1 MESLYRILKTNIPE
15 PGPETDPQPSLITDP
30 QPDVVASPQPGAAAG
45 YAAGLFLLPGATGT
59 GKSHGVCQY
68 IARHAGEWKQAG
80 LKIYFTTRM
89 LKNIPDNHSSSNKI
103 NQDEEDLDFFS
114 TTTLR
119 RAYEAAGRKK
129 DYEKEVLVLR
139 GMHTHLTE
147 SWEKLSPE
155 IDSGVAAIAED
166 AKEPELVPIYEQYKR
181 EVEFFIKYGKD
192 DKNDEAASFYAAQRR
207 FLAALHRILEQTVPE
222 KENRTR
228 EEIIKERE
236 QLLFKKNSP
245 WAWIPELWPDHRVSR
260 STVILLSLRKFSL
273 PLISVLERNG
283 PVKDSLS
290 EGSLVF
296 IDEFDD
302 AKTAFLD
309 FVIEESL
316 QHKVDLMEL
325 ARTVGASI
333 LQNTF
338 IPPFL
343 LTHASG
349 NKEKTEQWIKEKNE
363 QFDKLRKQY
372 SDIAARYHLAANPKL
387 RHTGQSQSVFLCRSW
402 QPFIWSGKGT
412 EKVINYSPEDQ
423 LNWIEDA
430 KTKQQSE
437 DQKVDEQKDDVENAR
452 GEPSLQKFVQ
462 DLLWFINHF
471 LQLCN
476 DIVLNKKYYLAHVRQ
491 KAGENNLINWS
502 LEDYISSVVRH
513 FVPENATIG
522 EYLQYQLASLQY
534 AAPHWKIH
542 PGWFDGDSFYTNGF
556 TEFFLEDS
564 PRNEARTAINMIS
577 LSATP
582 ELWLS
587 NLARRAFVVGLSAT
601 AYVDQPLT
609 NFDLGYLRRT
619 LGAQFKTISESD
631 MRLLQNLYDS
641 ATKGYDNIT
650 FLPEKPALEYYEET
664 TQEQTIERW
673 ARWLHRDKNMA
684 VSVRN
689 EIGLASDKINKN
701 DIPFVIRRYDMVFQA
716 MTYFARTASN
726 RIMYCVNPNLFGEDR
741 FYSSKPLEIF
751 KDGLPA
757 ASSTYSPQ
765 GSGGWNLICMDSKNY
780 ELLQKEIKEGLAKGE
795 RYFVVTSFPTIGR
808 GVNLQYRLDPEQPAA
823 PALAPDIVAVHEHPR
838 NDETEVDADGICIA
852 KPTNIVVSNAG
863 AFWSE
868 KNTFQR
874 LVQLHYLAAAGYIT
888 HQKLKEYIIRTVS
901 GVPFSLE
908 DSSAKDAINLAVAST
923 VLQTLGRITRTGKRM
938 RQVHILCDPEIPGLL
953 AQTYLPQEVIKT
965 KEYLHMCDHKEN
977 TDRSYDKE
985 ARFIEAETLSLQ
997 GIIKNLI
1004 ANFDKEQ
1011 NRKDWQNLRRYL
1023 LAHPTFNHMNEAE
1036 FKRCYCEIP
1045 GGKNRYYFET
1055 NGDFASCRVA
1065 FEQSPGTTWAEV
1077 SEESSGL
1084 PRLMNIAGVQDFLTN
1099 KGYATSWAP
1108 GAVFMNP
1115 VAFTNIYRGALGE
1128 AAAEFFFSKI
1138 FGIRLQE
1145 VEAEHFES
1153 FDFKFINAQNQV
1165 WYVDAKFWKIG
1176 PQLPDEEE
1184 QQRIAEKLHRC
1195 GGTRAIVIN
1204 FYPAE
1209 TEPERC
1215 LLPSLPELVII
1226 PAAFVGDK
1234 PWQAAVD
1241 AIKGVL

>member
-1 MESLYRILKTNIPE
+1 MESLYIILKTNIPK
-15 PGPETDPQPSLITDP
+15 PPSRGDARTVTETGSQVGSTTDSRP
-30 QPDVVASPQPGAAAG
+30 NSVAGSKADAAAG
-45 YAAGLFLLPGATGT
+45 DAAGLFLLPGATGT

-68 IARHAGEWKQAG
+68 IARHAKEWKKAG

-89 LKNIPDNHSSSNKI
+89 LKNIPDSHSSGNKT
-103 NQDEEDLDFFS
+103 NQDEEDPDFFS

-119 RAYEAAGRKK
+119 RAYREAKREE
-129 DYEKEVLVLR
+129 DYDTEVLVLR

-147 SWEKLSPE
+147 SWKELEPK
-155 IDSGVAAIAED
+155 IDRGVAKIAEE
-166 AKEPELVPIYEQYKR
+166 AKEPGLLQIYEQYKR

-192 DKNDEAASFYAAQRR
+192 DKTDEADSFYAAQRR
-207 FLAALHRILEQTVPE
+207 FLVALHRILEKTVPE
-222 KENRTR
+222 KESCTR
-228 EEIIKERE
+228 EEILKKRE
-236 QLLFKKNSP
+236 QLLFNKKSP
-245 WAWIPELWPDHRVSR
+245 WAWIPDLWPDHRVSR

-273 PLISVLERNG
+273 PLISVLERKG

-309 FVIEESL
+309 FIIEESL
-316 QHKVDLMEL
+316 RHKVDLVEL

-333 LQNTF
+333 RQNTF

-343 LTHASG
+343 LTHESG

-363 QFDKLRKQY
+363 QFIKLREEY
-372 SDIAARYHLAANPKL
+372 SDLATRYHLAANPKL
-387 RHTGQSQSVFLCRSW
+387 RRTEQSQSVFLCRSW
-402 QPFIWSGKGT
+402 HPFIWSGKGT
-412 EKVINYSPEDQ
+412 EKVINYSEEDQ

-430 KTKQQSE
+430 KTKQQG
-437 DQKVDEQKDDVENAR
+437 DGQNVENAS
-452 GEPSLQKFVQ
+452 GGPSLQKFVQ

-522 EYLQYQLASLQY
+522 DYLQYQLASLQY

-564 PRNEARTAINMIS
+564 SRNEARTAINMIS

-609 NFDLGYLRRT
+609 NFDLGYLRRS
-619 LGAQFKTISESD
+619 LGAQFKTISEAD
-631 MRLLQNLYDS
+631 MQVLWELYDS
-641 ATKGYDNIT
+641 ATKGYNNIT
-650 FLPEKPALEYYEET
+650 FLPEKPALEYYEEKDIK
-664 TQEQTIERW
+664 QTIERW
-673 ARWLHRDKNMA
+673 ASWLHEDKNMA
-684 VSVRN
+684 VLVRN
-689 EIGLASDKINKN
+689 EIGMACNACNDKK
-701 DIPFVIRRYDMVFQA
+701 DIPFVISRYDMVFQA
-716 MTYFARTASN
+716 MTYFTQAASN

-751 KDGLPA
+751 RDGLLA
-757 ASSTYSPQ
+757 KGTR
-765 GSGGWNLICMDSKNY
+765 GWNLVFMDSKNY
-780 ELLQKEIKEGLAKGE
+780 EPLHNKIEEGLAKGE

-808 GVNLQYRLDPEQPAA
+808 GVNLQYRLNAEQLADPAK
-823 PALAPDIVAVHEHPR
+823 APDIVSVHEHPR
-838 NDETEVDADGICIA
+838 NDETEVDVDGICIA

-874 LVQLHYLAAAGYIT
+874 FVQLHYLAAAGYIT
-888 HQKLKEYIIRTVS
+888 NQELQKYIVNTVS

-923 VLQTLGRITRTGKRM
+923 VLQTLGRITRTGKRR

-965 KEYLHMCDHKEN
+965 KEYLHICNHTEN
-977 TDRSYDKE
+977 TERSYDKE

-997 GIIKNLI
+997 RIIKNLT
-1004 ANFDKEQ
+1004 AHFDKEQ
-1011 NRKDWQNLRRYL
+1011 NRKDWQNLRQYL
-1023 LAHPTFNHMNEAE
+1023 LAHPTFEHMDEAK
-1036 FKRCYCEIP
+1036 FKRCYCELP
-1045 GGKNRYYFET
+1045 GGRNRYYFET
-1055 NGDFASCRVA
+1055 NNDFESCGVA
-1065 FEQSPGTTWAEV
+1065 FEQSAGSPWAEV
-1077 SEESSGL
+1077 SEESSAL
-1084 PRLMNIAGVQDFLTN
+1084 PRLMNIAGIRDFFAN
-1099 KGYATSWAP
+1099 KGYATTWAP
-1108 GAVFMNP
+1108 GTVFMNP

-1138 FGIRLQE
+1138 LGIPLQE
-1145 VEAEHFES
+1145 VEAEHFEL

-1165 WYVDAKFWKIG
+1165 CYVDAKFWKIG
-1176 PQLPDEEE
+1176 PQIPDTEE
-1184 QQRIAEKLHRC
+1184 QQRISEKLRRC
-1195 GGTRAIVIN
+1195 GGARALVIN

-1215 LLPSLPELVII
+1215 PLPSLPELVII
-1226 PAAFVGDK
+1226 PAVFVGNK
-1234 PWQAAVD
+1234 PWFA
-1241 AIKGVL
+1241 AIKAIKEVLS